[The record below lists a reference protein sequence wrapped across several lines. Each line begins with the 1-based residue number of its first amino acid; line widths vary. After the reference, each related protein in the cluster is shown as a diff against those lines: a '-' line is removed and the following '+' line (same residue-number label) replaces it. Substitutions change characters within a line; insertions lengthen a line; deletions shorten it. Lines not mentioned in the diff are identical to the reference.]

1 MVSKVLVTGGSGFI
15 GSHVIRDLVDTG
27 HEVVNADLRPP
38 VGPAE
43 WLLADASDKITFAEM
58 DVTNWSSLVTT
69 FTEHRPA
76 AVIHI
81 AAIVNPEALDRQPG
95 LAVNVNIGG
104 TYNVLET
111 SRLFD
116 VERFILFSSMGVL
129 APVQFEPQT
138 VDHPIFLADHGP
150 NVSFYGA
157 AKVASEALAW
167 AYNSAYGLDIGII
180 RPSAVYGFGQQHP
193 IYVKPMVENS
203 LAGEPTRFPTGRN
216 FPRDYTHAADVATL
230 TRLMVDQPADKVKD
244 RVFFGAT
251 GEALVTAG
259 DIADHVRDLIPGA
272 DIEVG
277 EGLDAFQEIDLKCRA
292 VLSIDNARAQLGF
305 EPRYLQIREGLE
317 DYINKYRQYAE
328 ERP

>member
-1 MVSKVLVTGGSGFI
+1 MSKVLVTGGSGFI
-15 GSHVIRDLVDTG
+15 GSHVIRELVDTG

-38 VGPAE
+38 AGPAE
-43 WLLADASDKITFAEM
+43 WLLQDASDQITFVEM
-58 DVTNWSSLVTT
+58 DVTNWSNLVAA
-69 FTEHRPA
+69 FAEHRPST
-76 AVIHI
+76 VIHI
-81 AAIVNPEALDRQPG
+81 AAIVHPEALDRQPG
-95 LAVNVNIGG
+95 LAVSVNIGG

-116 VERFILFSSMGVL
+116 VERFVLFSSMGVL

-167 AYNSAYGLDIGII
+167 AYNSAYGLDIRII

-203 LAGEPTRFPTGRN
+203 LAGEPTRFATGRD

-230 TRLMVDQPADKVKD
+230 TRLMADQPADEVKD

-251 GEALVTAG
+251 GEPLVTAG
-259 DIADHVRDLIPGA
+259 EIAEHVRSLIPGA

-292 VLSIDNARAQLGF
+292 VLSIDNARTQLGF
-305 EPRYLQIREGLE
+305 EPHFLQIRDGLE